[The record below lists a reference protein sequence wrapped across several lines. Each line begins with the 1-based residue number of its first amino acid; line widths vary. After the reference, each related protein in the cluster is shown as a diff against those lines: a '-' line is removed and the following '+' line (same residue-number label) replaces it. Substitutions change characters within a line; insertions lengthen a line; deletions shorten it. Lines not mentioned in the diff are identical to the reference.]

1 MDKDLYKNSYGNRLN
16 ENLVFNQKTTA
27 SPNLFKPYFSQ
38 YENWRNQ
45 GLKMAERV
53 INNQKKSVILTMLDL
68 TRYYYNV
75 EITEHVFKEMTN
87 NFYDNND
94 GIINRLN
101 HCTYN
106 IIKKY
111 SELCGCN
118 NEYMLPIGFLP
129 SSIISNYYL

>member
-1 MDKDLYKNSYGNRLN
+1 MQQINLYYKDLYKNSYGNRLN
-16 ENLVFNQKTTA
+16 ENLVFNQKITA

-75 EITEHVFKEMTN
+75 EITETKPLAMS
-87 NFYDNND
+87 
-94 GIINRLN
+94 
-101 HCTYN
+101 
-106 IIKKY
+106 IK
-111 SELCGCN
+111 LIAN
-118 NEYMLPIGFLP
+118 GFLL
-129 SSIISNYYL
+129 SLFIWFELILEHFNQSVSKCL